1 MLSWSSGLG
10 RHPLTV
16 EIAGSTPAGSEYFI
30 LSRIE
35 SREVVRIVFGFIL
48 ICVVWIKISDFKKSL
63 IMQMGARI
71 TQDKILDDILAEEK
85 IRDEIVDLMIRKIQK
100 QRWYM

>member
-30 LSRIE
+30 IVKWKL
-35 SREVVRIVFGFIL
+35 EVVRIFDFIL
-48 ICVVWIKISDFKKSL
+48 VCVVWIKISDFKRSL
-63 IMQMGARI
+63 IMQMEARI
-71 TQDKILDDILAEEK
+71 TQDKILEDILAEEK
-85 IRDEIVDLMIRKIQK
+85 IRDEMVDLSIHKIQK
-100 QRWYM
+100 QR